1 VKPFFSIGVTTYNRR
16 ELLKE
21 ALNSILTQR
30 FTDYEVL
37 VGNDFVHE
45 RLDGD
50 VMGVKDRRVHFLNHP
65 ENRGELGNM
74 NFLLARSQGR
84 YFTWLADDDLYSPEF
99 LVAVHTAL
107 VKFNFPHC
115 VFTSYASGKTFEP
128 PDADGEW
135 PMELY
140 SGGEFLD
147 LYLRRRLR
155 AVGCYGVFEREY
167 LSQVG
172 GMEPLGTG
180 FSPYS
185 DNLLAIRA
193 GLLENVAYVNAP
205 LVFYRTHSASISY
218 TSGDVAAF
226 RGAQEDLLRK
236 SLPVFEEEGLT
247 DRLTTYLYS
256 LLQWCLVDFS
266 SVVRKAGGIGLG
278 QSIAYAR
285 FALRHANL
293 LRGSPE
299 YWPGL
304 ALVGKTA
311 ARIVRDVTTAK
322 LRRLRPGG

>member
-21 ALNSILTQR
+21 TLNSILAQR

-37 VGNDFVHE
+37 VGNDYVHE

-50 VMGVKDRRVHFLNHP
+50 AMGVKDGRVHFLNHP

-84 YFTWLADDDLYSPEF
+84 YFTWLADDDLYSPDF
-99 LVAVHTAL
+99 LVAVHAAL
-107 VKFNFPHC
+107 VKLAFPHC

-128 PDADGEW
+128 PIAGGEW

-147 LYLRRRLR
+147 LYLSRRLR

-205 LVFYRTHSASISY
+205 LVFYRTHSASTSY

-226 RGAQEDLLRK
+226 RGAQEDLLDR
-236 SLPVFEEEGLT
+236 SLVVFKDEKLRERFT
-247 DRLTTYLYS
+247 IYLFS
-256 LLQWCLVDFS
+256 LLRWCLVDFS

-278 QSIAYAR
+278 QAIAYGR
-285 FALRHANL
+285 FVFNHVTL
-293 LRGSPE
+293 LRGTPQ
-299 YWPGL
+299 YAPGL
-304 ALVGKTA
+304 ALLARTA
-311 ARIVRDVTTAK
+311 LRIARDVATA
-322 LRRLRPGG
+322 RLRWFSLGR